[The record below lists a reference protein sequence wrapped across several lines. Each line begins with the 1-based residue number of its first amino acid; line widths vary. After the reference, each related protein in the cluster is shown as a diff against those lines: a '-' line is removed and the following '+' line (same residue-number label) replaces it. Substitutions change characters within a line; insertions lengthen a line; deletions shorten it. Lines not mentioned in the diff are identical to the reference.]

1 MGNDGYYGF
10 YDRAV
15 IAALVKGMQEQQA
28 QIETQQEQINS
39 LINR

>member
-15 IAALVKGMQEQQA
+15 IAALTKGMQEQQA
-28 QIETQQEQINS
+28 TITELTARINALES
-39 LINR
+39 Q